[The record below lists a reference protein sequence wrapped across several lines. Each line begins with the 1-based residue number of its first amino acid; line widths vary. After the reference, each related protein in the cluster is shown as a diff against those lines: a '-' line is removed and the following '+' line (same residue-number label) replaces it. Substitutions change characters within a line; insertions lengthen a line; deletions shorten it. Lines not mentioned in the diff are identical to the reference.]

1 MNRDIIWIE
10 RKKTIDIMDQM
21 SSVGLF
27 VYLPLLILCRRN
39 NAMNWWENSCNN
51 KKCEYVCI
59 YPYMAS
65 VSPTA
70 ILIRID
76 LWFFDSFQFIS
87 RVKARSTNKLF
98 ILWPKNNSN
107 EEIIDSTNLL
117 LISKRPMSAKSLP
130 NWIELPELPMF
141 DSTELV
147 SGNELMVGTL
157 KLANFQKCLYWIVHK
172 PFWFYSVFNRENY
185 HSYRKTV

>member
-87 RVKARSTNKLF
+87 RVEARSTNKLF

-107 EEIIDSTNLL
+107 EEIQQIFCWSQKGRCQQNPFQIESNYQNYRC
-117 LISKRPMSAKSLP
+117 LIQL
-130 NWIELPELPMF
+130 N
-141 DSTELV
+141 
-147 SGNELMVGTL
+147 
-157 KLANFQKCLYWIVHK
+157 
-172 PFWFYSVFNRENY
+172 
-185 HSYRKTV
+185 